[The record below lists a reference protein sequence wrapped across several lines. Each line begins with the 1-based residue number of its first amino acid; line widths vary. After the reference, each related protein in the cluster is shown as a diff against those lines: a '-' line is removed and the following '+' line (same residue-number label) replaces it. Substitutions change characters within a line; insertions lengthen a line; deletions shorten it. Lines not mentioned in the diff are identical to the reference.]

1 MLSNLSIQNVAL
13 IDSLSIDFSPSLNVL
28 SGETGAGKSI
38 IIDSLNFVLGS
49 KPVKTLIKQGCDYM
63 KVTACFLPPFSN
75 EVKKVLLSY
84 DFDAEEDIIISRI
97 YYVDGKS
104 SIKVNGQT
112 FNSTMLKS
120 LSSLLV
126 DIHGQHEHQR
136 LLSPSSHL
144 SIVDS
149 FIKDKTIFN
158 DYSAKF
164 GELKEINC
172 KIEKLHGS
180 SSNQERMLDLLSYQ
194 INEIEN
200 AEIKQNEDSDL
211 QDKMIIM
218 QNAEKIYDNLYNAYN
233 SIENSSLFE
242 NIKVAI
248 SNLSNITKYD
258 SSLSELVD
266 RIESCKYDLMDIS
279 SVLKDK
285 ASSVSFDKYE
295 FETIDARLDLIKT
308 IKKKYGPTL
317 DDVFAFL
324 ENAKREYDE
333 IVNSKSLLQK
343 LLKTKKDILIKLYA
357 IAGDLRSMRLKVAEN
372 LQSRV
377 TKELADL
384 GMKSAQFKI
393 LFNDFPEIDDGIEKN
408 ILSNGFDKVF
418 FMFSAN
424 AGQDLRP
431 LSEIISGGEAS
442 RFMLAIKN
450 IIAENDDISLMVFDE
465 IDSGISG
472 EMGYKVACKLAN
484 ISQTHQVMSV
494 SHLPQICAMAD
505 NNIFVEKSVDAGK
518 TIVSVK
524 TLGEKEVLGEI
535 ARLSG
540 GENNNEISI
549 NHAKEL
555 KNRCSKY
562 KATLIG

>member
-49 KPVKTLIKQGCDYM
+49 KPVKTLIKQGCVFM
-63 KVTACFLPPFSN
+63 KVTASFLPPFSN
-75 EVKKVLLSY
+75 EVKNVLISY
-84 DFDAEEDIIISRI
+84 DFDVEEDIIISRV

-158 DYSAKF
+158 DYSAVF

-211 QDKMIIM
+211 QDKMTIM

-258 SSLSELVD
+258 NSLSEIVD
-266 RIESCKYDLMDIS
+266 RIESSKYDLMDIS
-279 SVLKDK
+279 SALKDK
-285 ASSVSFDKYE
+285 ASSISFDKYE

-317 DDVFAFL
+317 DDFFAFL
-324 ENAKREYDE
+324 ENAKRE
-333 IVNSKSLLQK
+333 
-343 LLKTKKDILIKLYA
+343 
-357 IAGDLRSMRLKVAEN
+357 
-372 LQSRV
+372 
-377 TKELADL
+377 
-384 GMKSAQFKI
+384 
-393 LFNDFPEIDDGIEKN
+393 
-408 ILSNGFDKVF
+408 FD
-418 FMFSAN
+418 
-424 AGQDLRP
+424 
-431 LSEIISGGEAS
+431 
-442 RFMLAIKN
+442 
-450 IIAENDDISLMVFDE
+450 
-465 IDSGISG
+465 
-472 EMGYKVACKLAN
+472 
-484 ISQTHQVMSV
+484 
-494 SHLPQICAMAD
+494 
-505 NNIFVEKSVDAGK
+505 
-518 TIVSVK
+518 
-524 TLGEKEVLGEI
+524 
-535 ARLSG
+535 
-540 GENNNEISI
+540 
-549 NHAKEL
+549 
-555 KNRCSKY
+555 
-562 KATLIG
+562 